1 MDIDKRGDVAVV
13 SLGDGLNAVD
23 ATFLD
28 GLNQALDEVEADAGV
43 AALVTTAT
51 GKHWSNGF
59 DLEFLGGL
67 GDAATGFLDDTAR
80 TLARILTLGVP
91 TAAALNGHAFGAG
104 AMFALAHDVRS
115 QNAERGWF
123 CFPEVDLHM
132 QFMRFQLSLIREK
145 LRGETFDEAI
155 LSGRRYDG
163 AASLAAGIVGAS
175 APPAQV
181 VEAAVGLARPY
192 AGKDRDA
199 VRALKRQMR
208 AATLALLP

>member
-1 MDIDKRGDVAVV
+1 MDIEMRDGVAVV
-13 SLGDGLNAVD
+13 DLGDGLNAVD
-23 ATFLD
+23 ADFLA
-28 GLNQALDEVEADAGV
+28 GVNEALDAVEADASV
-43 AALVTTAT
+43 TALVTTAS

-67 GDAATGFLDDTAR
+67 GDGATSFLDDTAR
-80 TLARILTLGVP
+80 TLARLLTLGVP

-132 QFMRFQLSLIREK
+132 QFMRFQLSLISGKMRPEV
-145 LRGETFDEAI
+145 LDEAV

-163 AASLAAGIVGAS
+163 AAALAAGIVGAS

-181 VEAAVGLARPY
+181 VEAAIGLTRPY
-192 AGKDRDA
+192 TGKDRA
-199 VRALKRQMR
+199 ALSGLKRQLR